1 MYIMFKP
8 NFDFVDEMRWRGLL
22 HDIMPGTQELLNSQQ
37 VKGYVGF
44 DPTAD
49 SLHIGN
55 LVPITQLVHFQRAGH
70 TPIVLLGG
78 ATGMVGDPSGKS
90 DERKL
95 LDLDTIEHNIQC
107 QKKQLMKFISFEGG
121 GNGGQIVNNYAW
133 FKNWSLLDFIRDVG
147 KHITVSYMMGKDSVR
162 NRLETGGL
170 SFTEFTYQL
179 IQGYDFLHLYNN
191 EGCQLQMGGSDQW
204 GNITTG
210 TELIRKIAG
219 GEGFALTAPL
229 ITKADGSKFGK
240 SEGANIWLDPNK
252 TSPYTFY
259 QFWLNVSDEDAV
271 KFIKIYS
278 LKTHGEIDALIT
290 ENTGQEHLRIVQKSL
305 AAELTSRVH
314 SEKDTLMAIKATH
327 IFFENGSAQD
337 LQSLDEQTLSAAA
350 QGMERYE
357 IPLQQLKL
365 GISVLDLLAGITQ
378 IFSSKSEARKMI
390 SAGGFSINKEKYTL
404 SEGRI
409 DASFLLHNKYLV
421 AQKGK
426 KQYFVL
432 VAISQ

>member
-1 MYIMFKP
+1 MFKP

-22 HDIMPGTQELLNSQQ
+22 HDIMPGTQELLNSKQ
-37 VKGYVGF
+37 VKGYIGF

-95 LDLDTIEHNIQC
+95 LDIDTIEHNIQC
-107 QKKQLMKFISFEGG
+107 QKKQLMKFISFEQGS
-121 GNGGQIVNNYAW
+121 NGGKIVNNYTW
-133 FKNWSLLDFIRDVG
+133 FKNWSLLDFIRDIG

-162 NRLETGGL
+162 NRLESGGL

-179 IQGYDFLHLYNN
+179 VQGYDFLHLYNN

-252 TSPYTFY
+252 TSPYAFY
-259 QFWLNVSDEDAV
+259 QFWLNVSDEDALT
-271 KFIKIYS
+271 FIKIYS
-278 LKTHGEIDALIT
+278 LKTHEEIDALIS

-314 SEKDTLMAIKATH
+314 SEKDTLMALKATH
-327 IFFENGSAQD
+327 IFFGNGSAQD
-337 LQSLDEQTLSAAA
+337 LQSLDEQTLDVAA
-350 QGMERYE
+350 QGMERFE
-357 IPLQQLKL
+357 IPLAQLKL
-365 GISVLDLLAGITQ
+365 GISVLDLLTVSTQ

-390 SAGGFSINKEKYTL
+390 TAGGFSINKEKYSL
-404 SEGRI
+404 SEGII
-409 DASFLLHNKYLV
+409 DASFFLHNKYLI

-432 VAISQ
+432 LAIAN

>member
-1 MYIMFKP
+1 MHIMFKP

-70 TPIVLLGG
+70 IPIVLLGG

-121 GNGGQIVNNYAW
+121 SNGGQIVNNYAW

-179 IQGYDFLHLYNN
+179 IQGYDFLYLYNN

-271 KFIKIYS
+271 TFIKIYS

-314 SEKDTLMAIKATH
+314 SEKDTLMALKATH
-327 IFFENGSAQD
+327 IFFGNGSAQD